1 MQLSRTFIAQDAI
14 FRFSTSN
21 LNRFFPRKLNVRKSS
36 FPLLSPDTYLELC
49 ERSILSDA
57 DLIEFIK
64 ESKKN
69 LVLESVY
76 IAGELVEALISKID
90 ELNNINIK
98 RLIIMES
105 DTKQNTKELNP
116 LLTVAS
122 QIFSNNLVGNQKDIT
137 PIPLGLERRAY
148 RSAGV
153 IRHFKK
159 NYSID
164 PRSRRIDFLVAW
176 NDETNSMRKKY
187 RELFIKS
194 EKGLV
199 INRRMHPRS
208 IHKLMRK
215 SLFVPSP
222 AGNGLDCH
230 RTWEALYLGAVPVV
244 LKSEFCGDSTWPVLV
259 IDHWDEIIK
268 LSRPEMEEI
277 YISKRKIQNE
287 ALEFSNQIL
296 KKVSSHAK

>member
-21 LNRFFPRKLNVRKSS
+21 LNRFFPRNLNVRKSS

-49 ERSILSDA
+49 ERSILSDV
-57 DLIEFIK
+57 DLIEFIQ

-69 LVLESVY
+69 SVLESVY
-76 IAGELVEALISKID
+76 IAGELVAALISKID
-90 ELNNINIK
+90 KINNINIK
-98 RLIIMES
+98 KLIIMES
-105 DTKQNTKELNP
+105 DTKQDTRELNL
-116 LLTVAS
+116 LLTVANK
-122 QIFSNNLVGNQKDIT
+122 IYSNNLIGNQKDIT

-159 NYSID
+159 GYSID
-164 PRSRRIDFLVAW
+164 PRNRRIDFLVAW

-187 RELFIKS
+187 RQLFIKS

-259 IDHWDEIIK
+259 IDQWDEIIK
-268 LSRPEMEEI
+268 LSRPDMEEL
-277 YISKRKIQNE
+277 YLSMRKSKYE
-287 ALEFSNQIL
+287 ALEFSMQVL
-296 KKVSSHAK
+296 KKVSIDGK

>member
-1 MQLSRTFIAQDAI
+1 MQLSRSFMIQDAI
-14 FRFSTSN
+14 FRFTTNN
-21 LNRFFPRKLNVRKSS
+21 LNRVFPRNLGKRRSS
-36 FPLLSPDTYLELC
+36 FPLLSPDTYLQFC
-49 ERSILSDA
+49 KRSILSD
-57 DLIEFIK
+57 LELLEFIK
-64 ESKKN
+64 NSKKE

-76 IAGELVEALISKID
+76 IAGELVANLISRVN
-90 ELNNINIK
+90 ELNNIKIK

-105 DTKQNTKELNP
+105 DTKQTGQNLKALFAISDEIL
-116 LLTVAS
+116 
-122 QIFSNNLVGNQKDIT
+122 SNNLVGEQEKIM
-137 PIPLGLERRAY
+137 PIPLGIERRAY

-153 IRHFKK
+153 ISHFKK
-159 NYSID
+159 NFSIE
-164 PRSRRIDFLVAW
+164 PKNRKIDFLIAW

-187 RELFIKS
+187 RDLFIQSK
-194 EKGLV
+194 KGLV

-230 RTWEALYLGAVPVV
+230 RTWEALYLGAIPVV

-268 LSRPEMEEI
+268 LSRPELENL
-277 YISKRKIQNE
+277 YLSRRKSKKD
-287 ALEFSNQIL
+287 ALEFSNQVL
-296 KKVSSHAK
+296 KKVSIHAK

>member
-49 ERSILSDA
+49 ERSILSDV
-57 DLIEFIK
+57 DLIEFIQ

-69 LVLESVY
+69 SVLESVY
-76 IAGELVEALISKID
+76 IAGELVAALISKID
-90 ELNNINIK
+90 ELNNVNIK

-105 DTKQNTKELNP
+105 DTKQDTRELNL
-116 LLTVAS
+116 LLTVANK
-122 QIFSNNLVGNQKDIT
+122 IYSNNLIGNQKDIT

-159 NYSID
+159 GYSID
-164 PRSRRIDFLVAW
+164 PRNRRIDFLVAW

-187 RELFIKS
+187 RQLFIKS

-259 IDHWDEIIK
+259 IDQWDEIIK
-268 LSRPEMEEI
+268 LSRPDMEEL
-277 YISKRKIQNE
+277 YLSMRKSKYE
-287 ALEFSNQIL
+287 ALEFSMQVL
-296 KKVSSHAK
+296 KKVSIDGK

>member
-21 LNRFFPRKLNVRKSS
+21 LNRFFPRNLNVRKSS

-49 ERSILSDA
+49 ERSILSDV
-57 DLIEFIK
+57 DLIEFIQ

-69 LVLESVY
+69 SVLESVY
-76 IAGELVEALISKID
+76 IAGELVAALISKID
-90 ELNNINIK
+90 KLNNINIK
-98 RLIIMES
+98 KLIIMES
-105 DTKQNTKELNP
+105 DTKQDTRELNL
-116 LLTVAS
+116 LLTVANK
-122 QIFSNNLVGNQKDIT
+122 IYSNNLIGNQKDIT

-159 NYSID
+159 GYSID
-164 PRSRRIDFLVAW
+164 PSNRRIDFLVAW

-187 RELFIKS
+187 RQLFIKS

-259 IDHWDEIIK
+259 IDQWDEIIK
-268 LSRPEMEEI
+268 LSRPDMEEL
-277 YISKRKIQNE
+277 YLSMRKSKYE
-287 ALEFSNQIL
+287 ALEFSMQVL
-296 KKVSSHAK
+296 KKVSIDGK

>member
-21 LNRFFPRKLNVRKSS
+21 LNRFFPRNLNVRKSS

-49 ERSILSDA
+49 ERSILSDV
-57 DLIEFIK
+57 DLIEFIQ

-69 LVLESVY
+69 SVLESVY
-76 IAGELVEALISKID
+76 IAGELVAALISKID
-90 ELNNINIK
+90 KINNIHIK

-105 DTKQNTKELNP
+105 DTKQDTKELNL
-116 LLTVAS
+116 LLTVANK
-122 QIFSNNLVGNQKDIT
+122 IYSNNLIGNQKDIT

-159 NYSID
+159 GYSID
-164 PRSRRIDFLVAW
+164 PRNRRIDFLVAW

-187 RELFIKS
+187 RQLFIKS

-259 IDHWDEIIK
+259 IDQWDEIIK
-268 LSRPEMEEI
+268 LSRPDMEEL
-277 YISKRKIQNE
+277 YLSMRKSKYE
-287 ALEFSNQIL
+287 ALEFSMQVL
-296 KKVSSHAK
+296 KKVSIDGK

>member
-57 DLIEFIK
+57 DLIEFIQ

-69 LVLESVY
+69 SVLESVY
-76 IAGELVEALISKID
+76 IAGELVAALISKID
-90 ELNNINIK
+90 KLNNINIK
-98 RLIIMES
+98 KLIIMES
-105 DTKQNTKELNP
+105 DTKQDTRELNL
-116 LLTVAS
+116 LLTVANK
-122 QIFSNNLVGNQKDIT
+122 IYSNNLIGNQKDIT

-159 NYSID
+159 GYSID
-164 PRSRRIDFLVAW
+164 PRNRRIDFLVAW

-187 RELFIKS
+187 RQLFIKS

-259 IDHWDEIIK
+259 IDQWDEIIK
-268 LSRPEMEEI
+268 LSRPDMEEL
-277 YISKRKIQNE
+277 YLSMRKSKYE
-287 ALEFSNQIL
+287 ALEFSMQVL
-296 KKVSSHAK
+296 KKVSIDGK

>member
-49 ERSILSDA
+49 ERSILSDV
-57 DLIEFIK
+57 DLIEFIQ

-69 LVLESVY
+69 SVLESVY
-76 IAGELVEALISKID
+76 IAGELVAALISKID
-90 ELNNINIK
+90 KLNNINIK
-98 RLIIMES
+98 KLIIMES
-105 DTKQNTKELNP
+105 DTKQDTKELNL
-116 LLTVAS
+116 LLTVANK
-122 QIFSNNLVGNQKDIT
+122 IYSNNLIGNQKDIT

-159 NYSID
+159 GYSID
-164 PRSRRIDFLVAW
+164 PSNRRIDFLVAW

-187 RELFIKS
+187 RQLFIKS

-259 IDHWDEIIK
+259 IDQWDEIIK
-268 LSRPEMEEI
+268 LSRPDMEEL
-277 YISKRKIQNE
+277 YLSMRKSKYE
-287 ALEFSNQIL
+287 ALEFSMQVL
-296 KKVSSHAK
+296 KKVSIDGK

>member
-21 LNRFFPRKLNVRKSS
+21 LNRFFPRNLNVRKSS

-49 ERSILSDA
+49 ERSILSDV
-57 DLIEFIK
+57 DLIEFIQ

-69 LVLESVY
+69 SVLESVY
-76 IAGELVEALISKID
+76 IAGEIVAALISKID
-90 ELNNINIK
+90 KLNNINIK
-98 RLIIMES
+98 KLIIMES
-105 DTKQNTKELNP
+105 DTKQDTRELNL
-116 LLTVAS
+116 LLTVANK
-122 QIFSNNLVGNQKDIT
+122 IYSNNLIGNQKDIT

-159 NYSID
+159 GYSID
-164 PRSRRIDFLVAW
+164 PRNRRIDFLVAW

-187 RELFIKS
+187 RQLFIKS

-259 IDHWDEIIK
+259 IDQWDEIIK
-268 LSRPEMEEI
+268 LSRPDMEEL
-277 YISKRKIQNE
+277 YLSMRKSKYE
-287 ALEFSNQIL
+287 ALEFSMQVL
-296 KKVSSHAK
+296 KKVSIDGK